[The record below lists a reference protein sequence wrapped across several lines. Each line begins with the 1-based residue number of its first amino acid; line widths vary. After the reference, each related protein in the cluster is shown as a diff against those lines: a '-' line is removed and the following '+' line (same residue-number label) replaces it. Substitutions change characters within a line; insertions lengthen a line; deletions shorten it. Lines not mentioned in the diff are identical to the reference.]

1 MTKHEYNMF
10 MALLGTHIKF
20 ALDVKDDFD
29 VKNLDKYIS
38 GTIYPDSRYIT
49 KIDRKIT
56 HCKDVYDKNFF
67 GKDDFRKGWMAHMI
81 YDRIQA
87 DVFKEIFPELFEKF
101 GDEKIYLSP
110 ENWAIRTGLKILQDL
125 DDILK
130 FPIKKYLKH
139 LEYIETPNRE
149 KKEVMKKYNEIIIDT
164 YIKDEVLHQDSINLW
179 IRFGVREELIEL
191 IKEKTE
197 WLILNKNVLKKIKLI
212 YPATIKQYKKEMNK
226 K

>member
-1 MTKHEYNMF
+1 
-10 MALLGTHIKF
+10 
-20 ALDVKDDFD
+20 
-29 VKNLDKYIS
+29 
-38 GTIYPDSRYIT
+38 
-49 KIDRKIT
+49 
-56 HCKDVYDKNFF
+56 
-67 GKDDFRKGWMAHMI
+67 MI

-87 DVFKEIFPELFEKF
+87 DVFKEIFPELFGKF

-139 LEYIETPNRE
+139 LEYIETPNKE
-149 KKEVMKKYNEIIIDT
+149 KKEVMRKYNEIIIDT